1 MRTLIN
7 ILAVIGGLSICGFIF
22 FMIVGLFNS
31 KDRHLNKAYKT
42 CVKYNKK
49 YQKEKGD
56 M

>member
-1 MRTLIN
+1 MNTLIY

-22 FMIVGLFNS
+22 FMIVGLCNS
-31 KDRHLNKAYKT
+31 DRHLNKAYKT

-56 M
+56 K